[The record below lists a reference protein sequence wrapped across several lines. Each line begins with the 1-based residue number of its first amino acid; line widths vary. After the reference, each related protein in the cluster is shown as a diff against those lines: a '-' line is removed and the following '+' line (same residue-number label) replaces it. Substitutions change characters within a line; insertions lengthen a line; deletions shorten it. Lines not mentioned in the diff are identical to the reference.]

1 MAREIVDPANAVEQ
15 EARRARANGEMRPGR
30 VFLRDF
36 DQGLVETMGACI
48 IPSAP
53 IPDNQRYWLNV
64 DGVDPPPGKP
74 GIVVTFSFPEAEFK
88 SMVLPLILIR
98 RDDISPANERW
109 QSRHITYRTPAKG
122 ANKITLGS
130 QAPGQTALEG
140 LSGFDR
146 MEQGFQ
152 AIPYDITY
160 TVSIMSHYRGA
171 IGQRGA
177 VQTIFEYLLTLYTP
191 YSVTT
196 VIDDEGD
203 PRGYYTF
210 MEATSVLDEHPTV
223 GERIIGFGV
232 TLRVEAELD
241 HTTPEIVRTV
251 TQPLTLNLKQL

>member
-1 MAREIVDPANAVEQ
+1 VARDIIDPANPAEQ
-15 EARRARANGEMRPGR
+15 EARRARANGEERPGR

-64 DGVDPPPGKP
+64 EGVDPPPGKP

-88 SMVLPLILIR
+88 SMVLPMVLIR

-122 ANKITLGS
+122 ANKCVV
-130 QAPGQTALEG
+130 PEG
-140 LSGFDR
+140 NGALSGLQGFDQ

-160 TVSIMSHYRGA
+160 TISILSHYRGA
-171 IGQRGA
+171 VGQRGA
-177 VQTIFEYLLTLYTP
+177 VQLIFEYLLTRFSP
-191 YSVTT
+191 YSVVH

-203 PRGYYTF
+203 PRGYHAF

-241 HTTPEIVRTV
+241 HTTVEIVRTV
-251 TQPLTLNLKQL
+251 TRPLTLNLKKL

>member
-1 MAREIVDPANAVEQ
+1 
-15 EARRARANGEMRPGR
+15 
-30 VFLRDF
+30 
-36 DQGLVETMGACI
+36 MGACI

-53 IPDNQRYWLNV
+53 IPDNQRYWLNI

-88 SMVLPLILIR
+88 SMVLPMILIR

-109 QSRHITYRTPAKG
+109 HSKHVTYRTPAEG
-122 ANKITLGS
+122 ALPVTL
-130 QAPGQTALEG
+130 PVNNTALSG
-140 LSGFDR
+140 LKGFDR

-160 TVSIMSHYRGA
+160 TISILAHYRGA

-177 VQTIFEYLLTLYTP
+177 VQRIFEYILTRFSP
-191 YSVTT
+191 YSVVT
-196 VIDDEGD
+196 VFDDEGD
-203 PRGYYTF
+203 PRGYSSF

-241 HTTPEIVRTV
+241 HTTVEIVRTV
-251 TQPLTLNLKQL
+251 TQPLTLNLIKL